1 MENYGSNSNS
11 SKVKEDNK
19 PKVQPIA
26 KGKVKKNY
34 KGLIFTEDVKSVGS
48 YILLDVLVP
57 AIKNAAYDMITNG
70 ISMMLFGNN
79 KPTNSSP
86 PNGVRSTPYVSYNKF
101 SRSPEPQTRRAA
113 TSGLVQ
119 EDIIFATRADAETV
133 LMRMDEIIAQ
143 YQFVSVADYKELAGL
158 TGSYTDNYYGWASLH
173 TADVVRNRDGY
184 YIKLPRPIPME
195 RQ

>member
-86 PNGVRSTPYVSYNKF
+86 TNGVRSTPYVSYNKF

-119 EDIIFATRADAETV
+119 EDIFFATRADAETV

>member
-1 MENYGSNSNS
+1 MDNYGSNS
-11 SKVKEDNK
+11 SKVKEDK
-19 PKVQPIA
+19 PKVKPIA

-34 KGLIFTEDVKSVGS
+34 KGLIFTEDAKSVCS

-86 PNGVRSTPYVSYNKF
+86 TCSVRSTPYVSYNKF
-101 SRSPEPQTRRAA
+101 SRSPEPQTRRVVN
-113 TSGLVQ
+113 SGLVQ
-119 EDIIFATRADAETV
+119 EDIIFTTRADAETV

-143 YQFVSVADYKELAGL
+143 YQFVSIADYKELAGL
-158 TGSYTDNYYGWASLH
+158 TGSYTDNYYGWTSLR
-173 TADVVRNRDGY
+173 TADVVRCRDGY
-184 YIKLPRPIPME
+184 YIKLPRPIPIE
-195 RQ
+195 R

>member
-1 MENYGSNSNS
+1 MENYGSNST
-11 SKVKEDNK
+11 KAKEDK
-19 PKVQPIA
+19 PKVQPIV

-86 PNGVRSTPYVSYNKF
+86 TNGVRSTPYVSYNKF

-119 EDIIFATRADAETV
+119 EDIIFATRADAESV
-133 LMRMDEIIAQ
+133 LMRMDEIVAQ
-143 YQFVSVADYKELAGL
+143 YQFVSIADYKELAGL

>member
-1 MENYGSNSNS
+1 MEKYGSNSNS
-11 SKVKEDNK
+11 SKVKEDK

-26 KGKVKKNY
+26 KGKTKKNY
-34 KGLIFTEDVKSVGS
+34 KSLIFTEDAKSVGS

-86 PNGVRSTPYVSYNKF
+86 TNGVRSTPYVSYNKF

-113 TSGLVQ
+113 NSGLVQ
-119 EDIIFATRADAETV
+119 EDIIFATRADAESV
-133 LMRMDEIIAQ
+133 LMRMDEIVAQ
-143 YQFVSVADYKELAGL
+143 YQFVSIADYKELAGL
-158 TGSYTDNYYGWASLH
+158 TGSYTDNYYGWTSLH
-173 TADVVRNRDGY
+173 TADVVHCRDGY
-184 YIKLPRPIPME
+184 YIKLPRPIPIE
-195 RQ
+195 R